1 MFVIIDIYSKN
12 YQSLSN
18 FLEFF
23 CDEKTIH
30 NLKLSLLKIKSQRPI
45 KKKVFTVL
53 KSPHV
58 NKIAQE
64 QFEYRIYKKR
74 LKIFVPQIMLF
85 LILFKKIRFYMFSDL
100 GFKIKLIS
108 NLKSEKKK
116 FKNNFNIDNFCL
128 VHKELNLIKY
138 LKMCEISGEFILKL
152 K

>member
-116 FKNNFNIDNFCL
+116 I
-128 VHKELNLIKY
+128 
-138 LKMCEISGEFILKL
+138 
-152 K
+152 